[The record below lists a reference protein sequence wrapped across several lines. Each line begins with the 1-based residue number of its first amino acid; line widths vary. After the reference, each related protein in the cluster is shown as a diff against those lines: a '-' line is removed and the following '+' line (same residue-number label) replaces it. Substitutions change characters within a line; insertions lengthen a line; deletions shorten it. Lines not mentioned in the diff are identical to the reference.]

1 MNWKE
6 KMPEFTK
13 DTELEIVK
21 NYSKKKVKHKKM
33 EPYKRNKQEW
43 R

>member
-6 KMPEFTK
+6 KEFTK
-13 DTELEIVK
+13 NSELQTVK
-21 NYSKKKVKHKKM
+21 DYYKKKAKHKKM